1 MPILQD
7 GRIMD
12 LLLFIILSGSMYY
25 YIDKIRTGKPLPKIR
40 SLAAFNAIEEGVG
53 RAVETGKMVFVESG
67 FATLTRGQFAPMTMA
82 GMNVLRHTARL
93 CAERDATLQFGA
105 TGTEI
110 LPLAQGIIE
119 EAYKV
124 AGKGDEY
131 REDMVQYFGQGF
143 AGNMSEAS
151 YMVEKGCACLVMV
164 GAFSTSCL
172 VLLGASRRSGAI
184 AIGGTGRWI
193 MMYAF
198 GIAADY
204 IFILEDIYAAGAL
217 ASGDTTVITTLAV
230 EDILKALVLVLS
242 ILGSVLALAAVDFVS
257 FIGL

>member
-1 MPILQD
+1 L
-7 GRIMD
+7 MD
-12 LLLFIILSGSMYY
+12 LLLFVILSVAMYY
-25 YIDKIRTGKPLPKIR
+25 YIEKIRSNKPLPKIR
-40 SLAAFNAIEEGVG
+40 SLAAFDAIQEGVG

-82 GMNVLRHTARL
+82 GMNVLRHTASL
-93 CAERDATLQFGA
+93 CARREARLQFGA

-110 LPLAQGIIE
+110 LPLAEGIIE

-124 AGKGDEY
+124 AGKAEDF
-131 REDMVQYFGQGF
+131 REDMIQYFGEGF

-151 YMVEKGCACLVMV
+151 YMVANGCACLVMV

-230 EDILKALVLVLS
+230 EDILKV
-242 ILGSVLALAAVDFVS
+242 IILALSVIGSLLTLFAVDFVS
-257 FIGL
+257 LMQM